1 MISKLV
7 KKTKKGFTLMEM
19 LIVVAIIAILVAIMI
34 PTFNAQLEK
43 SREAADAANIRA
55 AYAQVL
61 VEYLD
66 DSAEH
71 SEKVSLQQ
79 TGAGWANTTLETNL
93 KNLVEDPATQYTG
106 APEKGGNCTVSVNA
120 DGAVTIAFGAAATDG
135 D

>member
-66 DSAEH
+66 DSAVH

-93 KNLVEDPATQYTG
+93 KGLVEKPETQYTG
-106 APEKGGNCTVSVNA
+106 EPAKGGTCTVSVDA
-120 DGAVTIAFGAAATDG
+120 DGAVTIAFAAG
-135 D
+135 N